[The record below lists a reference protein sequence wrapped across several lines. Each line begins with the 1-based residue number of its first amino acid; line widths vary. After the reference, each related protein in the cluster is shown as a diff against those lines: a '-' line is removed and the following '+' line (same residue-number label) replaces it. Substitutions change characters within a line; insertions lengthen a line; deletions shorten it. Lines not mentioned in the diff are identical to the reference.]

1 MDQNFKIPRF
11 LKASVQLSI
20 LFETPKLLQYIS
32 SIYLLPNNVEK
43 IFENPN
49 RSNCYKR
56 INT

>member
-1 MDQNFKIPRF
+1 M
-11 LKASVQLSI
+11 SI
-20 LFETPKLLQYIS
+20 LFETPKLIQYIS

-56 INT
+56 INTYCLGSIKIYVLKF